1 MASETL
7 TPGTIIDAVAEATGV
22 DANMIRG
29 KVDRR
34 RIRLAREVASVLLH
48 DVAGQRYTDIANY
61 MGQKSH
67 APIWN
72 MVNNKA
78 RSPEARMIIGVVKRR
93 LGKVE

>member
-1 MASETL
+1 MISEAV

-29 KVDRR
+29 KISRR
-34 RIRLAREVASVLLH
+34 RIRIAREVASVLLH
-48 DVAGQRYTDIANY
+48 EIGNQKYTDIANY

-72 MVNNKA
+72 MVNNPA
-78 RSPEARMIIGVVKRR
+78 RNGETNMVLGVVRRR
-93 LGKVE
+93 LQNR